1 MLKDITIGQFFPG
14 NSLIHRL
21 DPRFKIIATIL
32 FIVMLFSGDSL
43 LCLGI
48 GAFFTVMI
56 VLMTKIPLKMYAKS
70 IKPLLPFLVITAAIN
85 LFLVSSG
92 NILWKWKFLKITDE
106 GVNLSIFMIV
116 RIVLLIVGSSVLTY
130 TTSPITLTDAIE
142 RLLSPLKKLK
152 VPIHELAM
160 MMSIALRFIPTLI
173 EETDKIMN
181 AQKARG
187 SDISSGGLLS
197 RAKALVPVLIP
208 LFISS
213 FRRANDLAVA
223 MECRCYRGGTG
234 RTRMTRLK

>member
-173 EETDKIMN
+173 EETDKIIS
-181 AQKARG
+181 AQSSASPKHPSL
-187 SDISSGGLLS
+187 SDF
-197 RAKALVPVLIP
+197 A
-208 LFISS
+208 
-213 FRRANDLAVA
+213 
-223 MECRCYRGGTG
+223 
-234 RTRMTRLK
+234 